1 MNRIERFDRVVVC
14 TLEGDIVHS
23 NIRTIRDAIDPHLDG
38 SLKGMIIDL
47 SRVTYL
53 DSLGLSLFMS
63 CHAHMTQAKGKCI
76 FVGLSGN
83 VERVFK
89 LMELNTLFT
98 VVPTVEEAKRLL
110 E

>member
-1 MNRIERFDRVVVC
+1 MNRIERFDGIAVC
-14 TLEGDIVHS
+14 TLEGDIVYS
-23 NIRTIRDAIDPHLDG
+23 NIHIIRSAIDPHLDG

-53 DSLGLSLFMS
+53 DSVGLSLFMR
-63 CHAHMTQAKGKCI
+63 CHAHMAQAKGKCI

-89 LMELNTLFT
+89 LMELNSLLT